1 MSIFSASIAGT
12 PGSVT
17 DASHAID
24 GASVDGAD
32 DTDADADTADPDVT
46 GMTTARV
53 GATARLGSLRRLVR
67 PALTLAIA
75 VAVTVVLRVSGTLTD
90 IDTTLQVMGF
100 DPDRARLLADLAAAA
115 VVVSSAALLTGA
127 GLVAGLAGALA
138 GGVLFAGTFM
148 RETKAAMHA
157 VGAAGAF
164 DPVGWWLTLATL
176 VVAFL
181 VTGWASAALSL
192 IVRRGILRAGRDV
205 AVFVRGEHRPQ
216 LLVRAVPAVLVLAIL
231 GITLPVFGDMVNY
244 TPDVHMQVAGVVAA
258 SLSAGAGA
266 GAGQTASGDPGQSQ
280 QSSVALM
287 PTPSILPGSGSST
300 AASTGSSGKVIRTG
314 TPWAAWRPS
323 GRSNV
328 TAIQFPAPW
337 TGGTH
342 SSVTV
347 DIYTPPGYGT
357 ASRSYPTLYVVP
369 WGIAGGWT
377 TSVHI
382 QQLLDSLIT
391 SGTIPAQVVVFA
403 SAMGGPFPNSE
414 CVNSA
419 DGRQSFDSYMV
430 NTLVPFIDSHY
441 QTIRTAA
448 ARATMGFSQGGFC
461 ASMFLFKHPTVFG
474 SAISFSGY
482 YQAGIR
488 SSETPNSWR
497 PFGGSAPYEAAW
509 SPLTLAG
516 QIPAATRSS
525 MFMVMEADPTE
536 AFFGPQYN
544 AMVTAAHAAG
554 ISLALLPSGL
564 GHSWAAP
571 RALMSK
577 ALVLLAER
585 QNAWGVFG

>member
-1 MSIFSASIAGT
+1 MSISSASHAGT
-12 PGSVT
+12 PGFSDRRLARRRRRVRRLSTRNDAHADIAGVDVIGVT
-17 DASHAID
+17 EAGVEA
-24 GASVDGAD
+24 
-32 DTDADADTADPDVT
+32 T
-46 GMTTARV
+46 G
-53 GATARLGSLRRLVR
+53 RLGFLRRLVR
-67 PALTLAIA
+67 PAVTLAIA
-75 VAVTVVLRVSGTLTD
+75 AAVAVVLRVSGTLTD

-100 DPDRARLLADLAAAA
+100 DPDRAQLLADLAAAA
-115 VVVSSAALLTGA
+115 VVVSSATLLTGA
-127 GLVAGLAGALA
+127 GLVAGLAGAIA
-138 GGVLFAGTFM
+138 GGTLFAGTFV
-148 RETKAAMHA
+148 RETKAAMDA

-176 VVAFL
+176 VVALL

-192 IVRRGILRAGRDV
+192 IVRHGILRAGRDV
-205 AVFVRGEHRPQ
+205 AVFVSGEHRPQ
-216 LLVRAVPAVLVLAIL
+216 LLVRAVPVVLVLMIL

-244 TPDVHMQVAGVVAA
+244 TPDVRMQVAGVVAA
-258 SLSAGAGA
+258 RLST
-266 GAGQTASGDPGQSQ
+266 GAGQTAAGDPGQGQ
-280 QSSVALM
+280 QSSVGLV
-287 PTPSILPGSGSST
+287 PTPAILPGSGAT
-300 AASTGSSGKVIRTG
+300 AASTGASGNVIRTG
-314 TPWAAWRPS
+314 TPWAAWQPS
-323 GRSNV
+323 GQSNV
-328 TAIQFPAPW
+328 TTIQFPAPW
-337 TGGTH
+337 TGGTR

-357 ASRSYPTLYVVP
+357 AARSYPTLYVLP
-369 WGIAGGWT
+369 WGISGGWT

-391 SGTIPAQVVVFA
+391 SGAIPAQVVVFA
-403 SAMGGPFPNSE
+403 SAMGGPFPDSE

-419 DGRQSFDSYMV
+419 DGRQNFDSYIV

-461 ASMFLFKHPTVFG
+461 ASMLLFKHPTVFG

-488 SSETPNSWR
+488 SSETPNAWR
-497 PFGGSAPYEAAW
+497 PFGGSATYEAAW
-509 SPLTLAG
+509 SPLMLAG
-516 QIPAATRSS
+516 QIPAVTRSS

-536 AFFGPQYN
+536 AFFGPQYE

-571 RALMSK
+571 RDLMSR
-577 ALVLLAER
+577 ALVLVAER